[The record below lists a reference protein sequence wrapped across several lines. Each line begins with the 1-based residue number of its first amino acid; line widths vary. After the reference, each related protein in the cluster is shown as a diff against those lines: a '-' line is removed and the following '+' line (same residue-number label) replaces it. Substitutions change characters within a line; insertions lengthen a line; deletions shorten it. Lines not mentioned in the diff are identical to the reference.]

1 MAKSNSKS
9 NSKSNV
15 NSDSRTAGQALDSLI
30 NTARADMAK
39 PAHLSNIKKTA
50 SVAGV
55 LGAGVGLGAWIFG

>member
-15 NSDSRTAGQALDSLI
+15 NNSKTAGQALDAVI

-39 PAHLSNIKKTA
+39 PAHQSNIKKTA

-55 LGAGVGLGAWIFG
+55 LGAGVGIGAWIFG